1 MTITVLAGFAYL
13 LLNDVVY
20 NLNEK
25 PYTFEVS
32 DKLISAEECGK
43 TEINFG

>member
-13 LLNDVVY
+13 LWNDIIY
-20 NLNEK
+20 NIRER

-32 DKLISAEECGK
+32 DKLISAE
-43 TEINFG
+43 